1 MRLQTFQQ
9 LQYQFILTINPQISP
24 QGGLFAKWTFEWGL
38 SWRESLFEGGGLL
51 QSLAFSS
58 RVDRK
63 IDEFLNQLN
72 KNITKRLFYNYL
84 IVNSSFF
91 HYHHEIHVSLAFCLQ
106 WKEVICISIILQLCF
121 LRIRPHEGIFKG
133 GGDTYLQ
140 KRVSRWGLFDGRAYS
155 EVGLFEDLW
164 HNLLNS

>member
-106 WKEVICISIILQLCF
+106 WKEVILYIYYSAIMLPSNKAPWGHIQGGWGHLFAKESFQVGF
-121 LRIRPHEGIFKG
+121 IRWEGLFG
-133 GGDTYLQ
+133 GGLI
-140 KRVSRWGLFDGRAYS
+140 WGFMA
-155 EVGLFEDLW
+155 
-164 HNLLNS
+164 